1 MKYKILGACAL
12 FAFAVAATPAQ
23 TKTTMTGKCDKPSMA
38 QSAPAGDKDGH
49 AYMIQQGSCTAVG
62 DVGDAKGKSGM
73 FSEHD
78 DATATHVM
86 GWGMY
91 VETLDS
97 GDKIFYSYTTTAS
110 TKDNMITTGG
120 NTYKITGGTGKMKGI
135 KGSGTC
141 KLKGEADGGLTY
153 DCTGDYMMAAA
164 APAKK

>member
-1 MKYKILGACAL
+1 MKYKILCACAL
-12 FAFAVAATPAQ
+12 FAFAVVATPAQ
-23 TKTTMTGKCDKPSMA
+23 TKTTMSGKCDKPSMA

-49 AYMIQQGSCTAVG
+49 AFMLQQGSCTAGG

-73 FSEHD
+73 FTEHD
-78 DATATHVM
+78 DATGTHVT

-97 GDKIFYSYTTTAS
+97 GDKIFYSYVTKAS

-141 KLKGEADGGLTY
+141 TLKGESDGGLSY
-153 DCTGDYMMAAA
+153 DCSGDYTMAAA